1 MKQGLLRTR
10 QFAIGFIV
18 YCVEMII
25 AFVKFITD
33 WFWEILFAVLL
44 FVVIWVVMLAIFPI
58 IDRQLHDKSACY
70 IKPEKSMECIQER
83 MDKCLKTE
91 QYTKDQ
97 CVILIGGGK

>member
-1 MKQGLLRTR
+1 MKQGLLKTR

-25 AFVKFITD
+25 AFIKLITD
-33 WFWEILFAVLL
+33 WFWEILFVVFL
-44 FVVIWVVMLAIFPI
+44 FVAMGVVIMAISPI

-70 IKPEKSMECIQER
+70 IKSEKSMECIQER
-83 MDKCLKTE
+83 MDQCLKTE